1 MDKWLLKNL
10 LPFFVLF
17 FLASNSFATEEYA
30 GQTGRR
36 CSECHI
42 DAAGGG
48 ELTKAGEDFL
58 DDLRIKGLYRPLKQ
72 TQKIVR
78 FIIGYFHIMTGIIW
92 FGTILYVH
100 LILKPAYAAKGLPKG
115 ELILGWISIIIMAL
129 TGVLL
134 TIARIPS
141 WQMLF
146 HTRFGLLLMTKIFL
160 FLVMASTAV
169 TVTFIIGPKLRKR
182 RRLEIQQDKRDL
194 TIEELSQCDGKEGR
208 PACVAYKGIIY
219 NVTNSK
225 LWKDGS
231 HLRKHSAGNDLTEV
245 LKTAPHGEEKILS
258 LPQYGRLL
266 QTMEKPEKPIHEKVF
281 YFFAYMNLILIFLV
295 VFVIALWR
303 WW

>member
-1 MDKWLLKNL
+1 MKSLFLI
-10 LPFFVLF
+10 FVLF
-17 FLASNSFATEEYA
+17 LFPSPSFATEEYA
-30 GQTGRR
+30 EQTGRQ

-48 ELTKAGEDFL
+48 RLTKAGEDFIN
-58 DDLRIKGLYRPLKQ
+58 DLKIKGFYRPLKKS
-72 TQKIVR
+72 QKIVR
-78 FIIGYFHIMTGIIW
+78 FIIGYFHIMTGVVW

-115 ELILGWISIIIMAL
+115 ELILGWISIIIMAI
-129 TGVLL
+129 TGALL

-141 WQMLF
+141 WEMLF

-160 FLVMASTAV
+160 FLIMASTAV
-169 TVTFIIGPKLRKR
+169 IATFIIGPKLRKR
-182 RRLEIQQDKRDL
+182 RQLEIQQDKQDL
-194 TIEELSQCDGKEGR
+194 TIEELSQCDGKDGR
-208 PACVAYKGIIY
+208 PACFAYKGIIY

-231 HLRKHSAGNDLTEV
+231 HLRKHSAGSNLTDV
-245 LKTAPHGEEKILS
+245 LKTAPHGEEKIFS
-258 LPQYGRLL
+258 LPQAGRLL
-266 QTMEKPEKPIHEKVF
+266 SVMGKPEKSIHEKVF
-281 YFFAYMNLILIFLV
+281 YFFAYMNLVLIFLV